1 MSDRTFLGRGLE
13 ASSAE
18 ETLAE
23 PLEELLEI
31 RHLDVPP
38 GDGGGGPGLDDL
50 SFDVAWG
57 ETTAVVAE
65 PGGGKTLLARALF
78 GLTPVAGG
86 EIRLDGADAVGLR
99 GRDRQALLRRMQ
111 LVSPPEPM
119 AMDPMWSVRQIVAE
133 PLTALGVG
141 RRRGVHRGVA
151 EVMAECGVTPA
162 QGNGLP
168 GDLTPVQRQQVTLA
182 RALSMHPDLVVL
194 DEPLEGL
201 DLSGQTRLV
210 ERMTQLQVRMGV
222 AFLLL
227 TQDMAVAR
235 ATSRLLVVLCGG
247 RLVERG
253 PTAAICG
260 RPRHPFTRALV
271 DALLPHKPGPWL
283 DRERFRLAERPLP
296 IVPRSAGCAFL
307 ERCPLADDICGARS
321 PRMREL
327 VPGHTVACH
336 HAERIPDPDDPV
348 SD

>member
-1 MSDRTFLGRGLE
+1 MSDRTFLGPGLD

-31 RHLDVPP
+31 RRLEVPS
-38 GDGGGGPGLDDL
+38 GAGSGGSALADL

-86 EIRLDGADAVGLR
+86 EIRLDGADVVGLR

-111 LVSPPEPM
+111 LVSPPAPV
-119 AMDPMWSVRQIVAE
+119 AMDPLWSVREIVAE
-133 PLTALGVG
+133 PLAALGVG
-141 RRRGVHRGVA
+141 RKRGVRRGVA

-162 QGNGLP
+162 QGDGLP
-168 GDLTPVQRQQVTLA
+168 GDLTPVQRQQVALA

-210 ERMTQLQVRMGV
+210 ELTAQLQVRMGV
-222 AFLLL
+222 AFLFL

-235 ATSRLLVVLCGG
+235 ATSRQLAVLCGG
-247 RLVERG
+247 RLVEG
-253 PTAAICG
+253 GLTAAICG

-271 DALLPHKPGPWL
+271 DATLPHRPGPWL
-283 DRERFRLAERPLP
+283 DRDRFRLAERPLP
-296 IVPRSAGCAFL
+296 IASRSAGCVFF
-307 ERCPLADDICGARS
+307 ERCPLADDICAARS
-321 PRMREL
+321 PRLREL
-327 VPGHTVACH
+327 EPGHAVACH
-336 HAERIPDPDDPV
+336 HAESIPDRDDPV